1 MTPQVEMTIDGVPV
15 ASAFYTRLIS
25 LTVTDKEGSSSDTF
39 EAELNDGPPDFLA
52 LPRKGAV
59 AEIRMGY
66 AQTGLRP
73 MGRFTVDQVSG
84 ECLTYKLKIGGKA
97 VDMRASPLKQRA
109 ERHWDNATLGEVV
122 KDLAEE
128 SGLEPVIAERLAAIR
143 LPWIGQLDESPLHF
157 LERLAGRYNG
167 LFAIKAGKLLFGE
180 RGTGLSA
187 SGAALGTIVLR
198 PELIIPNTL
207 KFSLPDRAKYGKV
220 VAYYQDEDEAK
231 RVEVEAE
238 GDADSEAVYRI
249 PDAFANAGEAGEAA
263 EAQAK
268 ALARG
273 EGSVEVTIQGD
284 TAVGAGMPLTFAAV
298 RPGLDG
304 VAMTVETAK
313 HTFRDGEGYRTA
325 VSAKLYDGKSAGK
338 AGGQS
343 GGSQQ
348 PGGDAADGASAPAAT
363 PAAGLPAV
371 PPQWT
376 GTRLGRTDDN

>member
-66 AQTGLRP
+66 AQTGLRN

-84 ECLTYKLKIGGKA
+84 ECLPYRLKISGKA
-97 VDMRASPLKQRA
+97 ADMRGAQLKQRA
-109 ERHWDNATLGEVV
+109 ERHWDDVSLGAVV
-122 KDLAEE
+122 TDLAEE
-128 SGLEPVIAERLAAIR
+128 AGLEPVIAERLAAIH

-167 LFAIKAGKLLFGE
+167 LFAIKAGKMMFGE

-198 PELIIPNTL
+198 PELIVPNTL

-231 RVEVEAE
+231 RIEVEAD
-238 GDADSEAVYRI
+238 GDDDSEAVYRI

-263 EAQAK
+263 EAQAR

-273 EGSVEVTIQGD
+273 EGSVEVVIQGD
-284 TAVGAGMPLTFAAV
+284 TAVMAGMPLTFEAV
-298 RPGLDG
+298 RPGIDG
-304 VAMTVETAK
+304 VAMTVETTK
-313 HTFRDGEGYRTA
+313 HSISKTEGYRTA
-325 VSAKLYDGKSAGK
+325 LSAKLYDGKSAGK
-338 AGGQS
+338 GS
-343 GGSQQ
+343 GS
-348 PGGDAADGASAPAAT
+348 AADDDAGEPGAAQKPEPAK
-363 PAAGLPAV
+363 GLPGIPA
-371 PPQWT
+371 QWT

>member
-1 MTPQVEMTIDGVPV
+1 MTPQVEMTIDGTPV
-15 ASAFYTRLIS
+15 AGAFYTRLIS

-52 LPRKGAV
+52 LPRKGAI

-66 AQTGLRP
+66 AQSGLRS

-84 ECLTYKLKIGGKA
+84 ECLPYKLKISGKA
-97 VDMRASPLKQRA
+97 ADLRASPLKQRA
-109 ERHWDNATLGEVV
+109 ERHWDDTTLGEVV
-122 KDLAEE
+122 KDLAEAA
-128 SGLEPVIAERLAAIR
+128 GLDPVISDRLAAIR
-143 LPWIGQLDESPLHF
+143 LPWIGQMDESPVHF

-167 LFAIKAGKLLFGE
+167 LFAIKAGRLLFGE
-180 RGTGLSA
+180 RGTGLSS
-187 SGAALGTIVLR
+187 SGAPLGTIVLS

-207 KFSLPDRAKYGKV
+207 KFSLPDRAKYGRV

-273 EGSVEVTIQGD
+273 EGSIDVTIQGN
-284 TAVGAGMPLTFAAV
+284 TAVMAGMPLTLQAV

-304 VAMTVETAK
+304 LALIIETAK
-313 HTFRDGEGYRTA
+313 HTMSKGEGYRTA
-325 VSAKLYDGKSAGK
+325 ISAKLYDGKSAGK
-338 AGGQS
+338 GGAGTASDGS
-343 GGSQQ
+343 GSGSS
-348 PGGDAADGASAPAAT
+348 GASSSAT
-363 PAAGLPAV
+363 PAPGLPSV
-371 PPQWT
+371 PSQWT